1 MRPLGSASPR
11 LSAALRSGRSDIAGR
26 RSAERSAERRCPAL
40 GRLGSARLGS
50 ALRSAPLSSDPNVC
64 LCPAQILLNYLPL
77 ERALW
82 SSLLKKQ
89 R

>member
-1 MRPLGSASPR
+1 MCARSVRLRRGSALRCGPGVLISPGGEALSVLR
-11 LSAALRSGRSDIAGR
+11 SAAAPRWV
-26 RSAERSAERRCPAL
+26 
-40 GRLGSARLGS
+40 GSARLGS

>member
-1 MRPLGSASPR
+1 MCAPARRCDVP
-11 LSAALRSGRSDIAGR
+11 GRQ
-26 RSAERSAERRCPAL
+26 SAERCAERRCPAL
-40 GRLGSARLGS
+40 ALLCSARRL
-50 ALRSAPLSSDPNVC
+50 APRSSNPNVC